1 VREYGIVQ
9 TRYSS
14 CSYKQYDSPVTV
26 GCFQVVVA
34 QALRPFQLQMAL
46 SLTGFFDGRQ
56 ERLSEQG
63 LSALTLSKA
72 HAAKGTSQGGSKGE
86 AS

>member
-1 VREYGIVQ
+1 
-9 TRYSS
+9 
-14 CSYKQYDSPVTV
+14 
-26 GCFQVVVA
+26 
-34 QALRPFQLQMAL
+34 MAL

-86 AS
+86 ASFRCFTLYFLERVEKTLFCERRAFGLTERGAFGLV